1 MVAGKKVRGRRYPWG
16 TVNIE
21 DKSHCDFVSLRH
33 LVLAKHMQDLKDL
46 TSQCHY
52 EKYRCEKLTSMALN
66 KEVRNL
72 KHTSSFYIVTLQGTT
87 LLKNPLALIE
97 DEKLAHNGKM
107 RKMKGDMEEVFL
119 KKVEEK
125 EGRLRRLEQDEE
137 ARLERERRGME
148 EERASI
154 VTRREDL
161 EREKKTWAANNGIE
175 MSKFLGRSTESL
187 DSKRKKY
194 TLPNNPF
201 RFGRS

>member
-72 KHTSSFYIVTLQGTT
+72 KKTFVLYIDCDSSGNHIT
-87 LLKNPLALIE
+87 
-97 DEKLAHNGKM
+97 EKSTCTD
-107 RKMKGDMEEVFL
+107 R
-119 KKVEEK
+119 
-125 EGRLRRLEQDEE
+125 
-137 ARLERERRGME
+137 
-148 EERASI
+148 
-154 VTRREDL
+154 RRE
-161 EREKKTWAANNGIE
+161 TG
-175 MSKFLGRSTESL
+175 S
-187 DSKRKKY
+187 
-194 TLPNNPF
+194 
-201 RFGRS
+201 